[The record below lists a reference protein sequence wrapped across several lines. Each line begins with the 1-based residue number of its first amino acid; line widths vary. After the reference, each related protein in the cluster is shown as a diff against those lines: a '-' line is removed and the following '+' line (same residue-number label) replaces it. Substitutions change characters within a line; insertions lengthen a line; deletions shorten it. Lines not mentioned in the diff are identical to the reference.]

1 MSILGYNM
9 NCKLKSPVKTSSNNR
24 WKNNNIF
31 CTLYVFLI
39 FLKIKW
45 VNWEKKKKKD
55 HKKYI

>member
-45 VNWEKKKKKD
+45 VNWEKIKKIK
-55 HKKYI
+55 